1 MADPI
6 DHIEDTPT
14 ADELK
19 AFAKTDFYQSWKKR
33 FDKLANLGATGIIA
47 TPNTT
52 FDEWLYYFKQWSELY
67 ATDYQNFKD
76 MADDAVRSLNNGY
89 KQNKEDYQTMASDIQ
104 TGFENTSQTM
114 KDIMSDVANLQNQ
127 VSKLQSDT
135 QPNAALK
142 NGLIEETQA
151 RIAGDNNLQA
161 QINTTQ
167 SQITDTLS
175 KIKLTPEYFDSLDAL
190 KVAYPNGFNGL
201 AVASVGDVMHS
212 YVYKNG
218 SWVDLGVYH
227 QEAVNSK
234 IYQPSTTV
242 DLDNLRNEFSVLSNL
257 NNVSPLPS
265 DLEISKVGY
274 GAFVY
279 TQTAAKNETGT
290 EFYGT
295 QILFSIYNNKFYM
308 RKHWGYPPYWYDWEN
323 VTDKFFNNVY
333 YSKSPAVNLDN
344 LKNGFYVIP
353 DLTNV
358 SPIPDKVAAS
368 SGAQVLTMLAPNTG
382 DQNAAGY
389 QLLYDEHLGNIYIR
403 TRWGSEAKWWDWY
416 LIGQSKTLYKVNASV
431 DLDNVSDDYIILSD
445 TANVANLPKNWA
457 ASSNG
462 AILINKLI
470 KNDNDGYIYG
480 AQFLFNISTGKLYQ
494 RTKWGYP
501 PKWYDWED
509 LVDDTTTPID
519 HNYSWASISLF
530 QNVGVIGD
538 SYASGT
544 IGTPNSSG
552 GYDYP
557 MHYNISWPQIMARQN
572 GINVYNYSR
581 GGATAGSWLSQTD
594 ERGAAQLNKDAAK
607 DLYLINLGINDK
619 NNAST
624 EPLGSS
630 ADIGTDTNSFY
641 GNYAKIVKLV
651 KDHAPKAKI
660 ICLGVTLSGYDAYD
674 QAISEVASHYGA
686 RYISTSDYDLFKSG
700 YFKDHMVAGHPTAE
714 VYSGMANAIQ
724 SLIEKDMIDNHGYY
738 YNAGF

>member
-1 MADPI
+1 MAEPI

-19 AFAKTDFYQSWKKR
+19 AFAKTDFYQGWKKR
-33 FDKLANLGATGIIA
+33 FDKLANLGATGVIA

-67 ATDYQNFKD
+67 ANDYQNFKD

-89 KQNKEDYQTMASDIQ
+89 QQNKEDYALMANDIQ

-114 KDIMSDVANLQNQ
+114 KNIMSDVANLQNQ
-127 VSKLQSDT
+127 VGKLQSDT

-142 NGLIEETQA
+142 NGLIEETQN
-151 RIAGDNNLQA
+151 RIAGDNDLQA

-201 AVASVGDVMHS
+201 AVASVGGVMHS

-234 IYQPSTTV
+234 LYSQGATV
-242 DLDNLRNEFSVLSNL
+242 NLDNLRNEFSVLPNL
-257 NNVSPLPS
+257 NNVTPIPS
-265 DLEISKVGY
+265 DLESSKVGY
-274 GAFVY
+274 GAVVY
-279 TQTAAKNETGT
+279 TQTASSDETGT
-290 EFYGT
+290 AYYGT
-295 QILFSIYNNKFYM
+295 QTLYSIYNGKFYI
-308 RKHWGYPPYWYDWEN
+308 RTRWGSPAKWYPWEN
-323 VTDKFFNNVY
+323 QTDKFFNNVY
-333 YSKSPAVNLDN
+333 YGASPAVNLDN
-344 LKNGFYVIP
+344 LKNGFCVIP

-368 SGAQVLTMLAPNTG
+368 SGAMVLTMLAPNTG
-382 DQNAAGY
+382 DQNAVGY
-389 QLLYDEHLGNIYIR
+389 QLLYDEHLGNIFIR
-403 TRWGSEAKWWDWY
+403 TRWGSETKWWDWY
-416 LIGQSKTLYKVNASV
+416 LIGQNKTLYKVNASV

-445 TANVANLPKNWA
+445 TANVTNLPKNWA
-457 ASSNG
+457 APSNG

-470 KNDNDGYIYG
+470 KNDADGYIYG

-519 HNYSWASISLF
+519 HSYSWASISLF

-544 IGTPNSSG
+544 IGTVESDGS
-552 GYDYP
+552 YSYP
-557 MHYNISWPQIMARQN
+557 MYYNISWPQIMGRQN

-594 ERGAAQLNKDAAK
+594 ERGAAQLTKDAAK

-619 NNAST
+619 NNTGS
-624 EPLGSS
+624 EPLGNS
-630 ADIGTDTNSFY
+630 ADIGTDANTFY
-641 GNYAKIVKLV
+641 GNYAKIVKLI

-660 ICLGVTLSGYDAYD
+660 VCLGVTLNNYDAYD
-674 QAISEVASHYGA
+674 QAISEVASHYSV
-686 RYISTSDYDLFKSG
+686 RYISTSDYDLFKNS
-700 YFKDHMVAGHPTAE
+700 YFKDHMIAGHPTAE

-724 SLIEKDMIDNHGYY
+724 SLIEKDMIDYHNYY